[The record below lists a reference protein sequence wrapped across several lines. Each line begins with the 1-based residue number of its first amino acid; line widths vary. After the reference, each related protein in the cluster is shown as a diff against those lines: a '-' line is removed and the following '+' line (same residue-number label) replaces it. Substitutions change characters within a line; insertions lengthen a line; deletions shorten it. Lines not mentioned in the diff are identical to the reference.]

1 MKPVVSKIF
10 IYPVKS
16 FDAVELNEVTIGKRC
31 LLHDR
36 EFAVFNQEGKYVN
49 GKRTPRINELRSLFD
64 MNDYTVI
71 FRVQGESLS
80 EKFNLLND
88 KAQIENYLSDF
99 FGYKVFLSRNDEGK
113 FLDIPGDS
121 GITISSESS
130 LKALAD
136 YFPEINIEQ
145 MRLRFRANIEFSG
158 TEPFW
163 EDRLFSEPGSIIEF
177 NINEVN
183 LVGFSPRARCI
194 VPTRDPLTGITY
206 PRFTKLFSE
215 VRKKTL
221 PEWSKLNE
229 YDHFYYLNVD
239 VLIPDSESGKTI
251 RTGDGINIKGRK
263 KLNSIAN

>member
-1 MKPVVSKIF
+1 MEPVVSKIF

-16 FDAVELNEVTIGKRC
+16 FDPVELNEVTIGKRC
-31 LLHDR
+31 IMHDR
-36 EFAVFNQEGKYVN
+36 EFAVFNQEGKFVN
-49 GKRTPRINELRSLFD
+49 GKRTPRINELRSTFD
-64 MNDYTVI
+64 MNDYTVT
-71 FRVQGESLS
+71 FHLNGDLLS

-88 KAQIENYLSDF
+88 KVQIENYLSDF
-99 FGYKVFLSRNDEGK
+99 FGYKVYLLRNDEGK
-113 FLDIPGDS
+113 FLDIPDDS

-130 LKALAD
+130 LRVLTD

-163 EDRLFSEPGSIIEF
+163 EDRLFAEPGNVIEF

-183 LVGFSPRARCI
+183 LIGISPRARCI

-206 PRFTKLFSE
+206 PRFTKIFTE
-215 VRKKTL
+215 ARMTTL
-221 PEWSKLNE
+221 PEWSTLNE

-239 VLIPDSESGKTI
+239 VLIPDSETGKKI
-251 RTGDGINIKGRK
+251 RLGDRINIKGEK
-263 KLNSIAN
+263 KISPV